1 VEPVTGTAAALNAIL
16 SDPGVVAEVVLREV
30 PMLADEWG
38 ARDEDAL
45 VHSLG
50 MNLLAALGRSAR
62 YPSITEFPV
71 PRAAGWEG
79 KLVRVDAAWFDRDT
93 QRPVLLAEFE
103 RYSLDTVL
111 EKLTNLYV
119 AGHAFEAA
127 PEVLLLCLWALD
139 GETVETGWY
148 APGRPLA
155 VPGGPVVEKPAG
167 AHVVLAQA
175 VFGRRG
181 EDLYLLRLRRLG

>member
-1 VEPVTGTAAALNAIL
+1 MLADPAAV
-16 SDPGVVAEVVLREV
+16 GEVIRREV
-30 PMLADEWG
+30 PMLALEWG

-50 MNLLAALGRSAR
+50 MNLLAALGRSAG
-62 YPSITEFPV
+62 YAAITEFPI
-71 PRAAGWEG
+71 PRAVAWEG
-79 KLVRVDAAWFDRDT
+79 KLVRVDAAWFDRDAR
-93 QRPVLLAEFE
+93 RPILLAEFE

-111 EKLTNLYV
+111 EKLANLY
-119 AGHAFEAA
+119 AAAHAFEIA

-148 APGRPLA
+148 APGQPLA

-167 AHVVLAQA
+167 AALVLAQA